1 MKKEIFYI
9 IEQFETGNID
19 AEKCIKK
26 IKANLIEAEEE
37 EVLDY
42 AFPFHKQTKKDLN
55 NIKL

>member
-9 IEQFETGNID
+9 IEQFETGNIN
-19 AEKCIKK
+19 AEKCIKQ

-42 AFPFHKQTKKDLN
+42 AFALNKKS
-55 NIKL
+55 

>member
-9 IEQFETGNID
+9 IEQFETGNIN
-19 AEKCIKK
+19 AKECIKQ
-26 IKANLIEAEEE
+26 IKENLIEAEEDE
-37 EVLDY
+37 LLDY